1 MDLNEKKVGLPVF
14 RKQHTPFASLKKNN
28 YNGFKFYFKFLM
40 SSKWLNACNVHR
52 ARKKLEFQHVLWARS
67 SHIFPCFLR
76 HMYLPS
82 TKIYLSRN
90 IGRDFLSAMTCISI
104 KYSLPRSCFHYN
116 RKQSLAFAKKLRS
129 L

>member
-1 MDLNEKKVGLPVF
+1 MDLNEKKVGLAVF

-40 SSKWLNACNVHR
+40 SSKWLNACNVNR
-52 ARKKLEFQHVLWARS
+52 ARKKLEFQDVLWARS

-90 IGRDFLSAMTCISI
+90 VGRDFLSAMTCISI
-104 KYSLPRSCFHYN
+104 KYSLHRSCFHYN
-116 RKQSLAFAKKLRS
+116 RKESLAFAKKLRS